1 VPSAQLITL
10 ARRLGYRSRPR
21 GIQRWVDVV
30 VLVWLAWVFD
40 AINNLGAVR
49 QHLAEH
55 HATQILDFER
65 SLHLAPELALDTWL
79 AAHRVLSEIVVFYY
93 ENVHAAVTFGVLA
106 WLWWHRPD
114 ILAALRATLVIVN
127 LVGLAVFWT
136 FPVAPPR
143 MLVGDGF
150 VDLVALVHHVPVWRA
165 GAISAQSNQLASL
178 PSLHIAWA
186 AWSAL
191 AVWRMSSRIW
201 LRTLAVVYPLITT
214 FAVMATGNHFL
225 ADAVAGVLITALVA
239 LLVDRVVARGARA
252 PEPGRAGRAL
262 SVDPELEPERS

>member
-1 VPSAQLITL
+1 VPSAQPITL
-10 ARRLGYRSRPR
+10 ARRLGYRSRPG

-30 VLVWLAWVFD
+30 VLVWLAWIFD

-55 HATQILDFER
+55 HATQILDLER

-79 AAHRVLSEIVVFYY
+79 AAHRVLSQVVVFYY
-93 ENVHAAVTFGVLA
+93 ENVHAAVTFAVLA

-114 ILAALRATLVIVN
+114 IIAPLRATLVLAS
-127 LVGLAVFWT
+127 LVGLAVFWSW
-136 FPVAPPR
+136 PVAPPR
-143 MLVGDGF
+143 MLVSVGY
-150 VDLVALVHHVPVWRA
+150 VDLVASVHHVPVWQA
-165 GAISAQSNQLASL
+165 GAISAMSSQLASL

-186 AWSAL
+186 AWSTL
-191 AVWRMSSRIW
+191 AVWRMCSRRW
-201 LRTLAVVYPLITT
+201 VRVLAVAYPFITT

-239 LLVDRVVARGARA
+239 PLVDRAVAWRARA
-252 PEPGRAGRAL
+252 AGPERAGQVLKA
-262 SVDPELEPERS
+262 DPEPERS